1 MIFNELYQNNSEHFY
16 DEELKRCGKS
26 NFSISYKEG
35 SKFNNL
41 KLWPNHVL

>member
-16 DEELKRCGKS
+16 DELKRCGKS

-35 SKFNNL
+35 SKFNN
-41 KLWPNHVL
+41 